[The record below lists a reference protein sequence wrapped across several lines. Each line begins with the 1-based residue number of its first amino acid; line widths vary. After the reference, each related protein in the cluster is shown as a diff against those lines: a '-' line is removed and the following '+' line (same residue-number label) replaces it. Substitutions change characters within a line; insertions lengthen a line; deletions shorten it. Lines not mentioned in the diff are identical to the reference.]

1 MSTRTPLPTVNERE
15 TENHT
20 SHGDGCTEVLTRSG
34 RSGARGRNS
43 TSSADEQP
51 HVGNYRLLKTIGKG
65 NFAKVKLARHI
76 LTGREVAIKIIDKT
90 QLNPTSLQKAQAA
103 GTASE
108 GCVLHDT
115 SLEKTPV
122 AKPTDKDGL
131 VIPRK
136 ATVENNSMIRTYL
149 TSHLRVCH
157 LVLCSC
163 TPFLGIFLCSAWLGA
178 QACLGPAGWAHICRI

>member
-90 QLNPTSLQKAQAA
+90 QLNPTSLQKMYLWQDHSFGFCVSHRQQAWQAQQ
-103 GTASE
+103 GASCLPCSRSSKDSVKEHSLKE
-108 GCVLHDT
+108 GQPALFPM
-115 SLEKTPV
+115 SL
-122 AKPTDKDGL
+122 GCL
-131 VIPRK
+131 LSVINP
-136 ATVENNSMIRTYL
+136 
-149 TSHLRVCH
+149 HL
-157 LVLCSC
+157 
-163 TPFLGIFLCSAWLGA
+163 
-178 QACLGPAGWAHICRI
+178 ICIASLS